1 MAHIDLNKSGKSLE
15 PFQIIY
21 RTKDQQYI
29 QQLCIK
35 FMAQWCHCHDQEEN
49 TNYHPLLR
57 ENWSGWSRVNKNHQK
72 ASLQW
77 IRSCWKTAVS
87 VHSHQHDWEVIV
99 LERRPCSRRRTLK
112 LDWSVLSITWTKKK
126 TFWRKTLWSHETKT
140 ELCDHNEHQH
150 YFCQDELSKI
160 QSGLPEACW
169 WLFKATNWG
178 ENVQGQ
184 LTKC

>member
-72 ASLQW
+72 ASLHLNQKLLED
-77 IRSCWKTAVS
+77 SCQCPQS
-87 VHSHQHDWEVIV
+87 S
-99 LERRPCSRRRTLK
+99 
-112 LDWSVLSITWTKKK
+112 TWLRGYCVRKK
-126 TFWRKTLWSHETKT
+126 TLLQTSHLKAWLKFAVDHMDKEKNLLEENSVVTWNKNWVVWPQWASICSEDRRWGLQPQEHKT
-140 ELCDHNEHQH
+140 
-150 YFCQDELSKI
+150 FCQ
-160 QSGLPEACW
+160 AWC
-169 WLFKATNWG
+169 
-178 ENVQGQ
+178 
-184 LTKC
+184 